1 LRPTVSVTDLRTLE
15 KIEKEISA
23 INISSL
29 VTYYNFTSQT
39 GFWITHEH
47 SSEINLCHTITLIDL
62 RTLEMIEKETS
73 AINISFTSDILP
85 GKKKQKTSD
94 ILQLCMQN

>member
-1 LRPTVSVTDLRTLE
+1 
-15 KIEKEISA
+15 
-23 INISSL
+23 
-29 VTYYNFTSQT
+29 
-39 GFWITHEH
+39 
-47 SSEINLCHTITLIDL
+47 
-62 RTLEMIEKETS
+62 MIEKETS